1 LKAHINE
8 IDKQIDRLMSL
19 FERGNI
25 SLGIIEQRT
34 EKLEMEK
41 EGIEQILAG
50 DKQTL
55 AAIRDAKS
63 ELDSECIKCYV
74 DRFEELLSESNKDLM
89 REFLKTFVSRIELWG
104 RERGKIKGRKIH
116 IHGQLPAFTRI
127 GIASPIVK
135 ISNQL
140 IEDFKNI

>member
-1 LKAHINE
+1 
-8 IDKQIDRLMSL
+8 MSL

-25 SLGIIEQRT
+25 CLGITEQRT

-41 EGIEQILAG
+41 EGIKQILEG

-55 AAIRDAKS
+55 AVIRDAES
-63 ELDSECIKCYV
+63 ELDSESIKCYV
-74 DRFEELLSESNKDLM
+74 DRFEELLSESYKDLM

-127 GIASPIVK
+127 ESASPRG
-135 ISNQL
+135 
-140 IEDFKNI
+140 IEPLLQE

>member
-1 LKAHINE
+1 MKAHINE

-41 EGIEQILAG
+41 EGIEQILEG

-63 ELDSECIKCYV
+63 ELDSESIKCYV

-104 RERGKIKGRKIH
+104 RERGKIRGRKIH